1 MDGVLFS
8 MLIFITGILNEQYD
22 DWYDDSDDEFG
33 YEDNDGISGMLEEA
47 CDFVHIM
54 RRRLPN
60 APRQCM
66 ELL

>member
-54 RRRLPN
+54 
-60 APRQCM
+60 Q
-66 ELL
+66 